1 VSGAAYSL
9 LLLQDTISHQLRYNW
24 MTYHTMA
31 FILKLMKRSP
41 VSRVYTLGLDFGTQS
56 VKTIVLNVHTAE
68 VVYTDSFEY
77 DSFLPQYG
85 THRGVLP
92 EKSLEI
98 RHTSPF
104 MIIEAL
110 DMAFARL
117 QASGV
122 EIEHIKVVKID
133 AMQHCTVYADSS
145 FRERLSALDPEG
157 DLLHQLQPCITRKT
171 SPIWEDRSTIEEV
184 DYLTN
189 TLEKNGAIQ
198 FLTGNKA
205 ELRFPAA
212 QILKWARQCPGE
224 YSQTE
229 HIFLLSAFLS
239 SILAGNIAPVD
250 TGDGWGTNLNNV
262 DINNPGWSDI
272 VISAADRYLR
282 RLGLESPI
290 RGRLGEIANYDTV
303 LGFISPYFSKKYG
316 ICSEAIVLAGTGD
329 NPATLLGCG
338 GHTMV
343 SLGSSYTV
351 NGVMEDITPSSI
363 GGYNVFGYIPGSAM
377 ALTVFTNGAKV
388 HEYFMEQYAQRIR
401 FTKEVEKDWEAY
413 VSAAGEAILNDNEKL
428 MLPYL
433 LDESVPIRPRGIIR
447 DGFEERDGNFNIRAL
462 HISQALSLRLHSL
475 HLSHTDE
482 ICVVGGAAG
491 NRFLRQLIADV
502 FEARTYTIKHAGF
515 AACLGCAISGAKVLL
530 QIPYEEAANRYV
542 QADKTSQMGSLREN
556 KSAIRTLLHR
566 YEELERSTT
575 T

>member
-1 VSGAAYSL
+1 LDDSPYNRVHSKAYE
-9 LLLQDTISHQLRYNW
+9 
-24 MTYHTMA
+24 
-31 FILKLMKRSP
+31 K

-56 VKTIVLNVHTAE
+56 VKTVVLNVHSAE

-77 DSFLPQYG
+77 DSFFSKYD
-85 THRGVLP
+85 THGGVLTGENP
-92 EKSLEI
+92 EI

-122 EIEHIKVVKID
+122 EVEHIMVVKID

-145 FRERLSALDPEG
+145 FRERLGALDPKG
-157 DLLHQLQPCITRKT
+157 DLLPQLQPCVTRKT

-189 TLEKNGAIQ
+189 AVEKRGAIQ
-198 FLTGNKA
+198 FLTGNRA

-212 QILKWARQCPGE
+212 QILKWARQCPDE
-224 YSQTE
+224 YTE
-229 HIFLLSAFLS
+229 TGHIFILSAFLS

-262 DINNPGWSDI
+262 DIRNPGWSDV
-272 VISAADRYLR
+272 VISAADRYLS
-282 RLGLESPI
+282 RLGLESSI
-290 RGRLGEIANYDTV
+290 RDRLGEIVHYNTV
-303 LGFISPYFSKKYG
+303 LGLISPYFTTKYG

-338 GHTMV
+338 GHTV
-343 SLGSSYTV
+343 ISLGSSYTV
-351 NGVMEDITPSSI
+351 NGVMEDITPSST
-363 GGYNVFGYIPGSAM
+363 GEYNVFGYIPGSAM

-388 HEYFMEQYAQRIR
+388 HEYFMERYTQRR
-401 FTKEVEKDWEAY
+401 STKEVEKDWEAY
-413 VSAAGEAILNDNEKL
+413 VSAAGEAMLYDNEKL

-433 LDESVPIRPRGIIR
+433 LDESVPIRPHGIIR
-447 DGFEERDGNFNIRAL
+447 DGFEERDGNTNIRAL
-462 HISQALSLRLHSL
+462 HISQALSLQLHSL

-502 FEARTYTIKHAGF
+502 FDARTYTIQHAGF

-530 QIPYEEAANRYV
+530 QIPYEEAASMYV
-542 QADKTSQMGSLREN
+542 QADKTSQAEPLRQN
-556 KSAIRTLLHR
+556 RAAIRTLLHR
-566 YEELERSTT
+566 YEELETSTT
-575 T
+575 